1 MLGWIGPVLL
11 ALATPTLRNPGY
23 AVVADAPAS
32 TASQLPETL
41 RDLWPDRFATSSAA
55 KKAVRRKLVLV
66 GESDDGPRLD
76 VSSVVESGTRIRLL
90 SRVAPGPAAGE
101 GRRGRC
107 DDPLECCYEDDH
119 LAVVYKPPG
128 LSVQGDVR
136 SRIAVGLQPSQAFDR
151 EPLWRP
157 QHVHRLDSPTSGL
170 LVVAKTGQALRTLSA
185 SFADRHVHKT
195 YHAVV
200 VGSFGVERGSITLP
214 LSGQDARTDYRVLG
228 TYPSA
233 AYGSISLVSLSP
245 ITGRTH
251 QLRRHMALL
260 GHPILGDH
268 KYWPNHL
275 PPHERQEDDEQVL
288 MLSAVRLEFPHPV
301 TGASL
306 QVQASQPKA
315 FDKLCDRHSTSLH
328 TEEGVIVPTQT
339 FSRPFLGPFQRN
351 AFRGDG
357 SLSIRRRATAPLL
370 SVAPPPTT
378 PSSAATPTPPPLQ
391 KLKWSHLADFANGDL
406 IPTRA
411 LDADGHTLCYALTN
425 DETAARLGTAA
436 SLDRYRVGFYFGLW
450 YILSV
455 VYSVKNKQA
464 HIALGLPLSI
474 ATAQVGGGAVVAA
487 LLWGLRIRTPPKL
500 SSAAFRTL
508 LPIGL
513 FHGIGHLTGVLATAL
528 GSVSFVQVVKSA
540 GPFWACI
547 LSGIFL
553 GQRNSRRVWLS
564 LVPVV
569 GGVGLAS
576 ANELKFVWSCFF
588 TSVAS
593 DIALATRNVL
603 SKKTMGSHTQVR

>member
-1 MLGWIGPVLL
+1 MIGLFVASSL
-11 ALATPTLRNPGY
+11 ALAAPTLRPGF
-23 AVVADAPAS
+23 AVVADNVAV
-32 TASQLPETL
+32 TAAQLPEAL
-41 RDLWPDRFATSSAA
+41 RETFPDRFATSSAA

-66 GESDDGPRLD
+66 GESDDGPRLRID
-76 VSSVVESGTRIRLL
+76 DRVPIGTRVRLL

-107 DDPLECCYEDDH
+107 DDPLECCFEDDH

-136 SRIAVGLQPSQAFDR
+136 SRLTGLTPTRCVDR

-157 QHVHRLDSPTSGL
+157 QHVHRLDAPTSGL

-185 SFADRHVHKT
+185 SFADRHVHKQ
-195 YHAVV
+195 YRAIVAGH
-200 VGSFGVERGSITLP
+200 VGPYAHRGTITLP

-228 TYPSA
+228 TYPSDV
-233 AYGSISLVSLSP
+233 YGTISLVALSP
-245 ITGRTH
+245 VTGRTH
-251 QLRRHMALL
+251 QLRRHMAML

-275 PPHERQEDDEQVL
+275 PPHEPMVVEEEEEDDEQVL
-288 MLSAVRLEFPHPV
+288 MLSATRLELPHPV
-301 TGASL
+301 TGATI
-306 QVQASQPKA
+306 QIQTPQPAS
-315 FDKLCDRHSTSLH
+315 FDRLCRQSDVVDPSAAVTSRESNVETRHL
-328 TEEGVIVPTQT
+328 PPPLT
-339 FSRPFLGPFQRN
+339 FSRPFRGPF
-351 AFRGDG
+351 
-357 SLSIRRRATAPLL
+357 LRRRHTSPLL
-370 SVAPPPTT
+370 SVAPPAT
-378 PSSAATPTPPPLQ
+378 PAATPTPPSLQ
-391 KLKWSHLADFANGDL
+391 LLKWSHLADFAAGDL
-406 IPTRA
+406 TPTRA
-411 LDADGHTLCYALTN
+411 LDDDGRVCYALTN
-425 DETAARLGTAA
+425 DETAVRLGTAA

-474 ATAQVGGGAVVAA
+474 ATAQVVGGAGIAA
-487 LLWGLRIRTPPKL
+487 LLWGLRIRSPPKL

-547 LSGIFL
+547 LTSLFL
-553 GQRNSRRVWLS
+553 GQKNSRRVWLS

-576 ANELKFVWSCFF
+576 ANELKFV
-588 TSVAS
+588 
-593 DIALATRNVL
+593 
-603 SKKTMGSHTQVR
+603 